1 MLVIMTDSQLISPQS
16 VCCNCLMADR
26 HGQPRW
32 HQGVLNCGQ
41 PVVNPDQAN
50 PNPAQFK
57 CQMGFRVA
65 DIS

>member
-1 MLVIMTDSQLISPQS
+1 MLVMVTDNQLISPQA

-32 HQGVLNCGQ
+32 HHGVLRCGQ
-41 PVVNPDQAN
+41 PVVRPDRAQ
-50 PNPAQFK
+50 PNQFD

-65 DIS
+65 DIE

>member
-1 MLVIMTDSQLISPQS
+1 MLVIMTDSQLISPQA

-26 HGQPRW
+26 NGQPRW

-41 PVVNPDQAN
+41 PVASPDQAN
-50 PNPAQFK
+50 PAQFQ

>member
-1 MLVIMTDSQLISPQS
+1 MLVIMTDNQLIAPQK

-32 HQGVLNCGQ
+32 HQGVLRCGHQ
-41 PVVNPDQAN
+41 VASLDQAQ
-50 PNPAQFK
+50 PTQFE
-57 CQMGFRVA
+57 CEMGFRVA